1 MVSLSIDKMASN
13 DLMANALSKL
23 KNASERG
30 KKEVKI
36 YPSSKT
42 ITKVLDLLKKDGY
55 IESYENENTSKGVF
69 TTVKLSGKINNIGVI
84 KPRYSVKLDTYEKF
98 EKRYLPAKDFGRI
111 FVSTTSG
118 IINHLEAKKQNKGG
132 VLLAYVY

>member
-1 MVSLSIDKMASN
+1 MASN
-13 DLMANALSKL
+13 DIMANALSKI

-30 KKEVKI
+30 KSSVTI

-42 ITKVLDLLKKDGY
+42 IVTVLELLKKDGY
-55 IESYENENTSKGVF
+55 IENFENKETNKGLF
-69 TTVKLSGKINNIGVI
+69 TEVKLSGKINNIGVI
-84 KPRYSVKLDTYEKF
+84 KPRFSVKLDTYEKF
-98 EKRYLPAKDFGRI
+98 EKRYLPAKDFGRL

-118 IINHLEAKKQNKGG
+118 IINHIESKKQNKGG

>member
-1 MVSLSIDKMASN
+1 MANN

-23 KNASERG
+23 KNASEEE
-30 KKEVKI
+30 KKEVDI

-42 ITKVLDLLKKDGY
+42 ITKILDLLQKDGY
-55 IESYENENTSKGVF
+55 IESYENNETNKGLF
-69 TTVKLSGKINNIGVI
+69 TKVKLSGKINNIGVI
-84 KPRYSVKLDTYEKF
+84 KPRFSVKLDTYEKF

-111 FVSTTSG
+111 FVSTTAG
-118 IINHLEAKKQNKGG
+118 IINHLEAKQQNKGG